1 MTSPSDSESVSE
13 ALSSLSTTPGE
24 SGPVLSPVA
33 QTPEGPPEGFGR
45 AVNDYF
51 NHYVGIADAKA
62 AGFLAAALTVGAA
75 AVALKPTSV
84 LGMLFYWLSLG
95 LLGASAVTACI
106 AIFPRLPRASNRGL
120 IFWEEVRV
128 WPDASAYQQAVAQ
141 ANAQN
146 IEFEYAAQNR
156 VVSDVLHQKHV
167 WVRWS
172 IGLFM
177 IGTVAAALS
186 YLIVRNA

>member
-24 SGPVLSPVA
+24 SGPVLSPMA

-51 NHYVGIADAKA
+51 SHYVGIADAKA

-84 LGMLFYWLSLG
+84 LAMLFYWLSLC
-95 LLGASAVTACI
+95 LLGGSAVTACI

-177 IGTVAAALS
+177 TGTVAAALS

>member
-1 MTSPSDSESVSE
+1 MTSPSESESVSE
-13 ALSSLSTTPGE
+13 TLSSLSTAPGE
-24 SGPVLSPVA
+24 PGPVLTSVA
-33 QTPEGPPEGFGR
+33 QAPGGPPEGFGR

-51 NHYVGIADAKA
+51 NHYVGVADAKA

-75 AVALKPTSV
+75 AIALKPTSV
-84 LGMLFYWLSLG
+84 PALLFYWLSLA
-95 LLGASAVTACI
+95 LLGGSGVTASI
-106 AIFPRLPRASNRGL
+106 AIFPRLPRASNKGL

-128 WPDASAYQQAVAQ
+128 WPDASAYQRAVAQ

-156 VVSDVLHQKHV
+156 VVSDVLHKKRV

-177 IGTVAAALS
+177 TGTAAAVVS
-186 YLIVRNA
+186 YLIIRNA

>member
-1 MTSPSDSESVSE
+1 MTSPSDSDSVGE

-24 SGPVLSPVA
+24 PGPVLTPVA
-33 QTPEGPPEGFGR
+33 QPSAGPPEGFGR

-51 NHYVGIADAKA
+51 NHYVGVADAKA
-62 AGFLAAALTVGAA
+62 AGFLGAALTVGAA
-75 AVALKPTSV
+75 SIALKPTSAPAS
-84 LGMLFYWLSLG
+84 LFYWLSLI
-95 LLGASAVTACI
+95 LLGGSGVTASI

-120 IFWEEVRV
+120 IFWEEVRA
-128 WPDASAYQQAVAQ
+128 WSDASAYQRALAQ
-141 ANAQN
+141 AKAQD
-146 IEFEYAAQNR
+146 IEFEYAAQNH
-156 VVSDVLHQKHV
+156 VVSDVLHKKHV

-177 IGTVAAALS
+177 TGTVAAVIS